1 MVYKIF
7 YYQSEQHPHAIGGKV
22 GPVAC
27 AVGGQICLSQ
37 LYHAT
42 HQNGRHHTYQ
52 GQAALV
58 PFIAV
63 ALVFEPEHAAC
74 AKIHG
79 QMHNL
84 VDIRNVVKRA
94 HMRRTEQTQIPYQ
107 RHTCQCDRKVFS

>member
-63 ALVFEPEHAAC
+63 ALVFTRTRCMCQDTWTDALSCRYKECRQAC
-74 AKIHG
+74 AHEADGTDTDTIS
-79 QMHNL
+79 
-84 VDIRNVVKRA
+84 A
-94 HMRRTEQTQIPYQ
+94 PHMPM
-107 RHTCQCDRKVFS
+107 